1 MYIEDRDDLVTA
13 LDAILNERYDKGL
26 QFQIAALPA
35 PGLPVDTCSRETQL

>member
-1 MYIEDRDDLVTA
+1 MDA

-35 PGLPVDTCSRETQL
+35 PGLPVDTCSRETELQNERVL